1 MYKFWV
7 LCIFFYTKKL
17 NAIKKPDGSIFYMN
31 DRGSKHKSA
40 KVIVALVTHI
50 RKEAYGLQAVA
61 THKWRRISK
70 SRMINL
76 SRQGALS
83 MMSSCN

>member
-7 LCIFFYTKKL
+7 LCIFFYTEKL
-17 NAIKKPDGSIFYMN
+17 NAIKKPDGLIFYLN
-31 DRGSKHKSA
+31 DRGSKHESA
-40 KVIVALVTHI
+40 EVIVALVTPI
-50 RKEAYGLQAVA
+50 RKEAYGLQAAA
-61 THKWRRISK
+61 THTWRPISK

-83 MMSSCN
+83 MMSS